1 MKLCN
6 VEVYSEYLNFNFC
19 FVNSDGVLVQLR
31 NCLFGSVVSDFL
43 SVFRD
48 FMIVDIVFAEDEV
61 KICLDF
67 TDVTDVDDLMSFFT
81 NILNFSGYEV
91 LHR

>member
-6 VEVYSEYLNFNFC
+6 VEVYSEDLNFNFC
-19 FVNSDGVLVQLR
+19 FVNSDGLLIQLR

-48 FMIVDIVFAEDEV
+48 FMIVDIVFFEDEV

-67 TDVTDVDDLMSFFT
+67 TDVTDFDDIRAFLA
-81 NILNFSGYEV
+81 NILNFSAYEV
-91 LHR
+91 LNR